1 MNQSICGRTLPGSVL
16 RGDGGVGMSR
26 IVAAA
31 LSLALALTIF
41 LASNAAA
48 AEWKQQTAP
57 DPVPGTSA
65 KFNDVFCFNASP
77 CVAVGQVEAPE
88 GKFSAFIER
97 WNGTTWATQA
107 VGGTISHLEGVS
119 CVTANEC
126 TAVGWNLTKP
136 PIKQT
141 AGVER
146 WNGTSWTYQAVPL
159 PEGTLQS
166 VLHDVSCDSNGQC
179 TAVGYYINASGQRL
193 PLVERWAGGSWTL
206 QTAAIPAEM
215 LSPEFND
222 VWCGHWVV
230 GGVSKDLCTA
240 VGVGTKGG
248 LSAALANYWDGKT
261 WTVKTVP
268 APAES
273 KGTRLDSVSCPNSLQ
288 MQECSAVGSSVLP
301 SEYWTGFR
309 VKWETSAWKAAS
321 GPTPMRLQLTG
332 VSCPA
337 ASSCLTV
344 GNESVELTEV
354 LHAEAFSGSSW
365 SAITAPPGSGRTL
378 SSVSCPSTATVCTA
392 VGGYWEGFRHP
403 LVMRYS

>member
-1 MNQSICGRTLPGSVL
+1 MNQSICGRTLHRSAV
-16 RGDGGVGMSR
+16 RDDGGVDRSR
-26 IVAAA
+26 IASTA
-31 LSLALALTIF
+31 LF
-41 LASNAAA
+41 LAVAFTVLLAANASA
-48 AEWKQQTAP
+48 AEWKQQSAP
-57 DPVPGTSA
+57 DPVASTSS
-65 KFNDVFCFNASP
+65 KFNDVFCFNTSP

-97 WNGTTWATQA
+97 WNGTVWSTQA

-126 TAVGWNLTKP
+126 TAVGWNLTKS

-166 VLHDVSCDSNGQC
+166 LLHDVSCDSGGQC
-179 TAVGYYINASGQRL
+179 TAVGYYINASSQRL
-193 PLVERWAGGSWTL
+193 PLVERWDGKAWSV

-215 LSPEFND
+215 LSPEFTD

-230 GGVSKDLCTA
+230 SGVSKDLCTA
-240 VGVGTKGG
+240 VGAGYKGG
-248 LSAALANYWDGKT
+248 LNTALANYWDGKT

-268 APAES
+268 LPAES
-273 KGTRLDSVSCPNSLQ
+273 KNTRLDSVSCPASLQ
-288 MQECSAVGSSVLP
+288 MQECSAVGSASLP
-301 SEYWTGFR
+301 TEYWSGFR

-321 GPTPMRLQLTG
+321 GPTPTTLQMTG
-332 VSCPA
+332 TSCPA
-337 ASSCLTV
+337 ASSCLAV
-344 GNESVELTEV
+344 GNESVELTPKP
-354 LHAEAFSGSSW
+354 HAEVFSGVSW
-365 SAITAPPGSGRTL
+365 SAITAPPVGYL
-378 SSVSCPSTATVCTA
+378 YSVSCPSTATVCTA
-392 VGGYWEGFRHP
+392 VGNYYEGGFGHP